1 MRLRCQLIHEAIT
14 HPCANNVTRNNLQ
27 CLCCAPLKMGGWSI
41 LYDNLSEACFAH
53 LLSLDKSLVAIRE
66 AKSCDVSDNEDSI
79 YSWFSHIWA
88 CIIGNDSVCFSCE
101 GRLMSNEEAGV
112 KSYLGV
118 DKANIWSG
126 ESIYSH
132 YKILKLTPAQ
142 QSWVKEHCG
151 LTAGQCLRPISP
163 CL

>member
-1 MRLRCQLIHEAIT
+1 
-14 HPCANNVTRNNLQ
+14 
-27 CLCCAPLKMGGWSI
+27 
-41 LYDNLSEACFAH
+41 
-53 LLSLDKSLVAIRE
+53 
-66 AKSCDVSDNEDSI
+66 
-79 YSWFSHIWA
+79 
-88 CIIGNDSVCFSCE
+88 
-101 GRLMSNEEAGV
+101 MSNEEAGV

-151 LTAGQCLRPISP
+151 LTGEQMFLFPMLMMMRPWAMPETHLSLSLTLHNP
-163 CL
+163 DPWPRGPYV